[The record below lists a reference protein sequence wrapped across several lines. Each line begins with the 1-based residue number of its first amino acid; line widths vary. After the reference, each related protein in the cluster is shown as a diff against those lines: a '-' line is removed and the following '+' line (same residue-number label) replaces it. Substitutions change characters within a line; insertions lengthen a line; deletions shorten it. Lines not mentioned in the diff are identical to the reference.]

1 MMNSEQATLAH
12 GNVGMGEQRG
22 LTPEQIKK
30 EEARIASEFRAYLV
44 NEYAKN
50 METHAEKLLWE
61 ATVDILGSTST
72 LNFYSMEIAYSKL
85 SKYTYQI
92 KF

>member
-1 MMNSEQATLAH
+1 MMNSERATLAH
-12 GNVGMGEQRG
+12 SNVGMGEQRG
-22 LTPEQIKK
+22 LTPKQIKK

-50 METHAEKLLWE
+50 MEANAEQLLWD
-61 ATVDILGSTST
+61 ATLDILGSTST
-72 LNFYSMEIAYSKL
+72 PNHYSIELAYSKL

-92 KF
+92 QS